1 MWVTEE
7 EVNEIYMMLF
17 YWELLYDLDMN
28 LGS

>member
-17 YWELLYDLDMN
+17 YWELLYDLDKN

>member
-17 YWELLYDLDMN
+17 YWELLYDLDIWT
-28 LGS
+28 GI